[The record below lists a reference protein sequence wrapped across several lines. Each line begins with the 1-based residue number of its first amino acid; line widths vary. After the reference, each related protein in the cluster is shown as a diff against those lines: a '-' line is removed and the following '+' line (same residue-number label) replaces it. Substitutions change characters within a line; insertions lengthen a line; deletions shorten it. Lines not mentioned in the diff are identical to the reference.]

1 MEDLE
6 YLESM
11 KQSVATVIHIIN
23 LKFDPKK
30 KQLFTVFE
38 GKEDRTYYI
47 PRIKIL
53 LKDYAYDEIVE
64 VIAYCKNN
72 VISVNESIDWNRYS
86 YNQFI
91 FFTDTDLDYWL
102 NKATPEASNLYY
114 TDYYSVEMAKWL
126 DGKGISRP
134 LCYLIYNAIEIA
146 VRILYKP
153 GKIRRF

>member
-102 NKATPEASNLYY
+102 NKVKYAYIFP
-114 TDYYSVEMAKWL
+114 
-126 DGKGISRP
+126 
-134 LCYLIYNAIEIA
+134 YLKAY
-146 VRILYKP
+146 RKTYKRNCFVMWIHNF
-153 GKIRRF
+153 KIKVQKLFNN